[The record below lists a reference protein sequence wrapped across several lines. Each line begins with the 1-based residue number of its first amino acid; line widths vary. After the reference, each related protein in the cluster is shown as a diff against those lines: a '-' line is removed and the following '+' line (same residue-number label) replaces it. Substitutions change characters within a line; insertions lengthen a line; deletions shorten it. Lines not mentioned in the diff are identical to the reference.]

1 MASLTDRRNK
11 DNNGN
16 GSSSSTTTTTTT
28 TSNHKRLSW
37 VDEIMIQFGTPT
49 DEEIANAERSIPN
62 VWDEERVTW
71 AEVHATLTKRQGRQ
85 RKDIR
90 QII

>member
-1 MASLTDRRNK
+1 MSISRASELPPDVGIEYPFASK
-11 DNNGN
+11 
-16 GSSSSTTTTTTT
+16 TTT

-37 VDEIMIQFGTPT
+37 VDQIMIQFGTPT

-71 AEVHATLTKRQGRQ
+71 AEVHATLIKNW
-85 RKDIR
+85 IHPWVHF
-90 QII
+90 IINISW